1 MSSSNSSTVARFED
15 LPPPPPAPTSSE
27 FPSSIWD
34 GFPSSKSSEHS
45 GKSASEP
52 AQPDTDPSGKK

>member
-45 GKSASEP
+45 EV
-52 AQPDTDPSGKK
+52 TL